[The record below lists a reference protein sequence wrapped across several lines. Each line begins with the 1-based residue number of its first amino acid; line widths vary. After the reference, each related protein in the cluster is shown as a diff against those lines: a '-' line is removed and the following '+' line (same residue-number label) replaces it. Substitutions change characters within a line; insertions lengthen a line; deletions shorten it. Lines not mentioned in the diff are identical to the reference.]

1 MDQIL
6 DLATSTGNIQGGN
19 RGHRF
24 SLKTETAVSKIQKA
38 GKFTRQ
44 ITQIF
49 QQINFKNFLIF
60 KLR

>member
-38 GKFTRQ
+38 GKFTKQ
-44 ITQIF
+44 ITQLFNKSISKF
-49 QQINFKNFLIF
+49 F
-60 KLR
+60 